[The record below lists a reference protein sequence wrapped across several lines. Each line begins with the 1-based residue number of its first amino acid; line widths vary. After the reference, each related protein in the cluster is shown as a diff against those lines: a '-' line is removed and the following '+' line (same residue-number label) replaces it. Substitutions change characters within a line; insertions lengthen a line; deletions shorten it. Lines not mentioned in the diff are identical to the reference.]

1 MAALQAS
8 FRTFARGFGVGCCT
22 GASLRLKPYLDKDS
36 ECMSTTVRLVLES
49 FDRLEASDKREVLDE
64 IIHRSR
70 DLDWPPLDDETIDR
84 IADEAFL
91 EYDLR
96 EANSGGLHEIPNY

>member
-1 MAALQAS
+1 M
-8 FRTFARGFGVGCCT
+8 G
-22 GASLRLKPYLDKDS
+22 
-36 ECMSTTVRLVLES
+36 TTAHLVLES
-49 FDRLEASDKREVLDE
+49 FDRLSSPEKREVLDE
-64 IIHRSR
+64 ILRRVR
-70 DLDWPPLDDETIDR
+70 DVDWPPLDDETIDR